1 METICI
7 RCNISFESDSPDMDL
22 CPNCEIE
29 LKKLDDTEEW
39 SVDFE
44 DADDW

>member
-7 RCNISFESDSPDMDL
+7 RCDISFESDSLDMDL

-29 LKKLDDTEEW
+29 LKELDEIEEG